1 MFSDRA
7 RVDCQ
12 FRCCDCVC
20 SPRWIT
26 HRLVL
31 GGLSVVVVLE
41 ERRGDEERGEVE
53 EIRGEVEERREE
65 VEERREEVE
74 ERKGGMEPVSGL
86 YGERRGGMEP
96 VGGSYM
102 EKKCC
107 RAVFIVVDVR
117 MLSDIVVVEE
127 RRG

>member
-20 SPRWIT
+20 SLRWIT

-41 ERRGDEERGEVE
+41 ERRGDEER
-53 EIRGEVEERREE
+53 RGEVEERRG
-65 VEERREEVE
+65 EVE

-96 VGGSYM
+96 VGGSCM
-102 EKKCC
+102 EKKGC

-127 RRG
+127 RRV